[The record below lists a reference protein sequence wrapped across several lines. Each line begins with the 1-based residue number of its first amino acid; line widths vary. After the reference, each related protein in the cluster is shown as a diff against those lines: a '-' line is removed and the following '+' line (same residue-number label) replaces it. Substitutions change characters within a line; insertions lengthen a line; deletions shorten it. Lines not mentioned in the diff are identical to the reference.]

1 MASEKKKKDSSL
13 HAVWSVLLSK
23 DCLVTPR
30 NDIHLRCDGSEAAAQ
45 LPLIK
50 RGCLVK
56 SLGLS
61 ATKPVV
67 KPPFPK
73 CCCCCDGLLLTTGG
87 NQHLTPCQLWGL
99 EPRLLSEGLGFM
111 LRQQALTSIMTGW
124 RLRVPLD
131 HDMVQI
137 YKRNWSLPWLP
148 SPSTKAR
155 WFTSSCPSAP
165 TIPLLAHIHI
175 MMLFFFLF
183 LRSRISELHGHTQSI
198 VSESSG
204 RAREPS

>member
-1 MASEKKKKDSSL
+1 MWWFRGCSPTTTYKERMPCKEPGALCHQASCEATISKVL
-13 HAVWSVLLSK
+13 LLLWWSVAYHRRKPALDSMPTVGLG
-23 DCLVTPR
+23 TPPP
-30 NDIHLRCDGSEAAAQ
+30 LR
-45 LPLIK
+45 
-50 RGCLVK
+50 
-56 SLGLS
+56 
-61 ATKPVV
+61 
-67 KPPFPK
+67 
-73 CCCCCDGLLLTTGG
+73 
-87 NQHLTPCQLWGL
+87 
-99 EPRLLSEGLGFM
+99 GLGFM
-111 LRQQALTSIMTGW
+111 LRQQALTSKMTGW

-183 LRSRISELHGHTQSI
+183 LRSRI
-198 VSESSG
+198 
-204 RAREPS
+204 